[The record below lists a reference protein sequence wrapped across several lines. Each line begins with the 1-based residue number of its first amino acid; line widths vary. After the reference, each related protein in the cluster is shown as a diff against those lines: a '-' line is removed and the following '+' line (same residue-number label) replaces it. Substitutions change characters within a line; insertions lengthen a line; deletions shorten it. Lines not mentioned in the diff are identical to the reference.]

1 MAGDDAGSSKVLS
14 DSAKK
19 LEDQLRESVMAK
31 LEDILAKQETDLMRR
46 GQEAVAQLQKDRK
59 MVMSSL
65 TELQTRQSELMA
77 QQAEMNRA
85 LLDISSKLEM
95 VQDMSKALCGV
106 AVPTAPLNEQEPP
119 VVREEPEA
127 MEAEEA
133 LLNGFDDILVDS
145 SEGPAL
151 PPLLMSSMMPALG
164 PDVVEMAACA
174 AVQAVAMME
183 HEQFG
188 GVGDFAEGPR
198 TPPRQKS
205 PAVLSLASALTP
217 QQSTP
222 PRSERHGP
230 PRLSLAAHL
239 DNMKEAS
246 PPLKLRADAPAFV
259 PGEAC

>member
-1 MAGDDAGSSKVLS
+1 MAGDEAGSSKVLS

-106 AVPTAPLNEQEPP
+106 AVPTAPLN
-119 VVREEPEA
+119 EPEA

>member
-65 TELQTRQSELMA
+65 SALQTRQAELMA

-95 VQDMSKALCGV
+95 VQDMSKVLCGV
-106 AVPTAPLNEQEPP
+106 AVPTAPLNQA
-119 VVREEPEA
+119 VEEPEA
-127 MEAEEA
+127 TEAEA